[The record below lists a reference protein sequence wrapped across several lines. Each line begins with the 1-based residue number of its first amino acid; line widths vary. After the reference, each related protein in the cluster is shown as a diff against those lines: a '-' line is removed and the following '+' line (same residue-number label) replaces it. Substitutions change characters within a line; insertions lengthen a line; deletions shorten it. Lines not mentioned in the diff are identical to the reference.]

1 METTFRVNTNKKE
14 EEDLRLID
22 VPGLGRDQTLRGGVA
37 LDTRDLFTV
46 LGESVLGRL
55 ADP

>member
-1 METTFRVNTNKKE
+1 M
-14 EEDLRLID
+14 
-22 VPGLGRDQTLRGGVA
+22 PGLGRDQTLRGGVA